1 MSSSVHTEIATPMT
15 AYLLI
20 DHILNFLAPA
30 ACGALLLVLL
40 SRVFSR
46 FLAPKVPLAQSI
58 YVQAA
63 IIFIVNVFILTAGLV
78 IFKNDG
84 KMATYAAMVLGGAL
98 GQWVSLRG
106 WAK

>member
-1 MSSSVHTEIATPMT
+1 MT

-30 ACGALLLVLL
+30 ACVALLLVLL

-58 YVQAA
+58 YAQAA

-98 GQWVSLRG
+98 GQWVSLRC